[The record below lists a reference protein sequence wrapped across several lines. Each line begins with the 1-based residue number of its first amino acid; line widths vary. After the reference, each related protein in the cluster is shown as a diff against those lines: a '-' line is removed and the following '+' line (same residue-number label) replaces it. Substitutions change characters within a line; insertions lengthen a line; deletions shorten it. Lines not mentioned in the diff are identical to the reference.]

1 MASRFLLVADEGPE
15 EHFPPRFLSQ
25 LRNQELRAET
35 NLLLHTK
42 ISASPCVA
50 VNWYR
55 NGCKVRPSSG
65 VHKYFDRE
73 GNATLA
79 IVDPEGTGGGVEGNY
94 TCVAS
99 NEGGE
104 NTISVQVTRSE
115 GEQEKEDGY
124 NIFVNALLLL
134 YITCQFFTLGT
145 WPASCSRSSPRWSR
159 AARTIWWSS
168 ASCLRQER
176 STCQGFR
183 KS

>member
-124 NIFVNALLLL
+124 NIFVNAFLLL
-134 YITCQFFTLGT
+134 YITCQF
-145 WPASCSRSSPRWSR
+145 SP
-159 AARTIWWSS
+159 
-168 ASCLRQER
+168 
-176 STCQGFR
+176 
-183 KS
+183 